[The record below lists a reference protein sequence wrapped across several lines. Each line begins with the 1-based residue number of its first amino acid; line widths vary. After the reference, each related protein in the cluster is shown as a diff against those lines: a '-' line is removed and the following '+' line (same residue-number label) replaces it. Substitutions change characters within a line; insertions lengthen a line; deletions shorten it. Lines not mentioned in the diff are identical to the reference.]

1 MNFRESKNVDA
12 ENVISV
18 FYYLYP
24 GYFIFVI
31 PPYPVAGKTQP
42 WPIMSDTVLV
52 S

>member
-24 GYFIFVI
+24 NMASTPVLYFLF
-31 PPYPVAGKTQP
+31 TQS
-42 WPIMSDTVLV
+42 WTSGVGTIMNEI
-52 S
+52 